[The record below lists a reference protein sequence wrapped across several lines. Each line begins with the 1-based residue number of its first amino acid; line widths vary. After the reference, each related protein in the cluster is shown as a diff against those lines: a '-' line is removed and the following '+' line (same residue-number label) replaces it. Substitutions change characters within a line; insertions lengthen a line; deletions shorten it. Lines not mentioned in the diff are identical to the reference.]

1 MLNQLLQRVW
11 GQSAPATV
19 RTTRPAAPAKT
30 MPGANAS
37 VVSAKPLRTATLV
50 LLIADAN
57 KYYEMRENED
67 ATFDAYYGRVGG
79 FRSKATH
86 PIDQWERK
94 INEKKA
100 KGYIDQTHSLS
111 DANPILL
118 FASKDL
124 TIEPV
129 LDNQLQT
136 LIKRMMGSNADKFD
150 SAFSVRHAA
159 TDSAFE
165 QYVRQQTNRKTRP
178 LWHNS
183 RSGNWLSS
191 LQTNLSLQTAS
202 EPNVGKI
209 PNEGIHFTEQF
220 SCLSRNGSSSGS
232 YRQHEGYLAIY
243 EVHLGEQPERHHI
256 ADSADRAMW
265 RHPQF
270 NTSLSD
276 SEFIV
281 HNPAQCTVRYIV
293 KIKA

>member
-19 RTTRPAAPAKT
+19 RTTRPATPVKT
-30 MPGANAS
+30 MSGTNAS
-37 VVSAKPLRTATLV
+37 GVSAQPLRTATLV
-50 LLIADAN
+50 RLVADAN

-94 INEKKA
+94 IREKKA
-100 KGYIDQTHSLS
+100 KGYIDQTHSFS
-111 DANPILL
+111 DSNPGIL

-129 LDNQLQT
+129 LDSQVQT

-150 SAFSVRHAA
+150 SAFSVRHAV

-165 QYVRQQTNRKTRP
+165 QYVRQQKNRKTRP

-202 EPNVGKI
+202 EHNAGKM
-209 PNEGIHFTEQF
+209 PDKGIHFTEQF
-220 SCLSRNGSSSGS
+220 SCLSRSSSSPGN

-243 EVHLGEQPERHHI
+243 EVHLGEQPEQQYRS
-256 ADSADRAMW
+256 DSADKPMW
-265 RHPQF
+265 RHPQL
-270 NTSLSD
+270 NSSLSD

-281 HNPAQCTVRYIV
+281 YNPAQCTVRYIV